1 MLLDLAFLGL
11 RGRVRD
17 MFARVRIVVQSRFGM
32 LQVHRR
38 GPLGAWKRG
47 TLSLLR
53 SEDWLKVPYEED

>member
-1 MLLDLAFLGL
+1 
-11 RGRVRD
+11 